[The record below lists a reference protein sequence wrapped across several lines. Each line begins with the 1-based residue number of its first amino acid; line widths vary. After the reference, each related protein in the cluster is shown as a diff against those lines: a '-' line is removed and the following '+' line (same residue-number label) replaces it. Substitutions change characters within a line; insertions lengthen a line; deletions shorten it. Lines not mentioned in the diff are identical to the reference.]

1 MADERKDSML
11 PYMIAD
17 WAEREPNRKSLTFV
31 EVGSQGEFIDET
43 RTYGQLWE
51 NGQRVANALQQAGMQ
66 PNDRFAIMAQNHPE
80 FVDSMVG
87 SGIANTTFV
96 PIDPRSQGQKLKFM
110 LEFTECRGIVI
121 GEYSV
126 DALVAQL
133 PELEHIEWVWVI
145 GEGALPDGLPGG
157 RMISDVLAQDLPDP
171 LLPIAAK
178 DPAEDMQM
186 LFTSGTTGD
195 PKAIIGP
202 YQRFG
207 NIAALAPVFGLTED
221 DVTYSGLSLTHANAQ
236 LITLGMD
243 IKNGMHGVFSRKFT
257 KSRLWDITREYGCTQ
272 FNLLG
277 GMTTAI
283 YSEPEKDNDTDNPVR
298 MVISAGMPPAIW
310 EKFEKRFGLRVYEF
324 YGMAEGG
331 VSMNPPDTGPIGSM
345 GKPPETLVAKIFD
358 ESDEECAPG
367 EVGELVFQHA
377 DGTCPPITYYK
388 NAEKSA
394 SMKKNGWFR
403 TGDMCHKDEDGWL
416 YYDHRQGDAIR
427 HNGDFVN
434 PGFVQKEIAEHP
446 NVDDVFVYGIKAATG
461 VPGEKDVV
469 AAVVLT
475 GDCQPSDLFTH
486 CRDRLEGNFVPS
498 FIQVMD
504 EIPKTAS
511 EKPQERF
518 CIEALEGNPKSV
530 YTEQR

>member
-1 MADERKDSML
+1 MEDERKESML

-31 EVGSQGEFIDET
+31 EVADNGELKDET
-43 RTYGQLWE
+43 RTYGQLWD
-51 NGQRVANALQQAGMQ
+51 NGQRLAAALRDAGMEEG
-66 PNDRFAIMAQNHPE
+66 DRFAIMAQNHPE
-80 FVDSMVG
+80 FVDTMVA

-96 PIDPRSQGQKLKFM
+96 PIDPRAQGKKLKFM
-110 LEFTECRGIVI
+110 LEFTECRGVVI
-121 GEYSV
+121 GDYALPALASIV
-126 DALVAQL
+126 D
-133 PELEHIEWVWVI
+133 ELEHIEWVWVI
-145 GEGALPDGLPGG
+145 GDGQSAGLDIAKP
-157 RMISDVLAQDLPDP
+157 IAEILAGPKPDP
-171 LLPIAAK
+171 ALSIAAK
-178 DPAEDMQM
+178 DPADDMQM

-207 NIAALAPVFGLTED
+207 NIASLGPVFGLTPE
-221 DVTYSGLSLTHANAQ
+221 DVTYTGLSLTHANAQ
-236 LITLGMD
+236 LITLGITLKM
-243 IKNGMHGVFSRKFT
+243 GMHGVFSRKFT
-257 KSRLWDITREYGCTQ
+257 KSRLWDITRAYGCTQ

-283 YSEPEKDNDTDNPVR
+283 YSEPEKDNDADNPVR
-298 MVISAGMPPAIW
+298 LVVSAGMPPAIW

-345 GKPPETLVAKIFD
+345 GKPPDSLIAKIFD
-358 ESDEECAPG
+358 DDDNECPPG
-367 EVGELVFQHA
+367 VTGELVFQNA
-377 DGTCPPITYYK
+377 DGSCPPVTYYK
-388 NAEKSA
+388 NPEKSA

-416 YYDHRQGDAIR
+416 YYDYRQGDAIR

-446 NVDDVFVYGIKAATG
+446 NVDDVFVYGVKAESG

-469 AAVVLT
+469 AAIVPF
-475 GDCQPSDLFTH
+475 GDCDPQALFQH
-486 CRDRLEGNFVPS
+486 CRARLEGNFVPTY
-498 FIQVMD
+498 IQVMD

-518 CIEALEGNPKSV
+518 CVEAFEAHPDKV
-530 YTEQR
+530 YTAQGR

>member
-1 MADERKDSML
+1 MEDERKQSML
-11 PYMIAD
+11 PYMVAD
-17 WAEREPNRKSLTFV
+17 WAGREPNRKTLTFV
-31 EVGSQGEFIDET
+31 EVGPQGEFLDET
-43 RTYGQLWE
+43 RTYGELWN
-51 NGQRVANALQQAGMQ
+51 NGQRVAQALQKSGMQ
-66 PNDRFAIMAQNHPE
+66 ANDRFAIMAQNHPE
-80 FVDSMVG
+80 FVDAMVG

-96 PIDPRSQGQKLKFM
+96 PIDPRSQGKKLKFM
-110 LEFTECRGIVI
+110 LEFTECRGVVI
-121 GEYSV
+121 
-126 DALVAQL
+126 DNNALAALRELL
-133 PELEHIEWVWVI
+133 PQLEHIEWVWVI
-145 GEGALPDGLPGG
+145 GDEALSKDL
-157 RMISDVLAQDLPDP
+157 DVARPMAEILSAPVPDP
-171 LLPIAAK
+171 ALPIAAK
-178 DPAEDMQM
+178 DPADDMQM

-207 NIAALAPVFGLTED
+207 NIAALGPAFGLTED

-236 LITLGMD
+236 LITLGITLKM
-243 IKNGMHGVFSRKFT
+243 GMHGVFSRKFT

-283 YSEPEKDNDTDNPVR
+283 YSEPEKDNDADNPVR
-298 MVISAGMPPAIW
+298 LVVSAGMPPAIW
-310 EKFEKRFGLRVYEF
+310 KKFEKRFGLRVYEF

-345 GKPPETLVAKIFD
+345 GKPPESLVAKIFD
-358 ESDEECAPG
+358 ENDNECPPG
-367 EVGELVFQHA
+367 VTGELVFQNA
-377 DGTCPPITYYK
+377 DGSCPPITYYK
-388 NAEKSA
+388 NSEKSD

-403 TGDMCHKDEDGWL
+403 TGDMCHKDENGWL
-416 YYDHRQGDAIR
+416 YYDYREGDAIR

-446 NVDDVFVYGIKAATG
+446 NVDDVFVYGVKPDSG

-469 AAVVLT
+469 AAVVPL
-475 GDCQPSDLFTH
+475 GKLDPQDLFKH

-498 FIQVMD
+498 YLQIMD

-518 CIEALEGNPKSV
+518 CVEAFESQPESV
-530 YTEQR
+530 HTEQR

>member
-1 MADERKDSML
+1 MTDERKDSML
-11 PYMIAD
+11 PYMIQD
-17 WAEREPNRKSLTFV
+17 WAQREPDRKSLTFV
-31 EVGSQGEFIDET
+31 EVGPGGEFLDET
-43 RTYGQLWE
+43 RTYGELWG
-51 NGQRVANALQQAGMQ
+51 NGQRIAKALQDAGMQ
-66 PNDRFAIMAQNHPE
+66 ANDRFAIMAQNHPE
-80 FVDSMVG
+80 FVDTMVG

-96 PIDPRSQGQKLKFM
+96 PIDPRAQGQKLKFM
-110 LEFTECRGIVI
+110 LEFTECRGVVI
-121 GEYSV
+121 GETAL
-126 DALVAQL
+126 DALRAQL
-133 PELEHIEWVWVI
+133 PNLKNVEWVWVI
-145 GEGALPDGLPGG
+145 GKSELPTDLKIARP
-157 RMISDVLAQDLPDP
+157 IAEILAAPLPDP
-171 LLPIAAK
+171 ALPIAAQ
-178 DPAEDMQM
+178 DPSEDMQM

-207 NIAALAPVFGLTED
+207 NIAALGPVFGLTED

-236 LITLGMD
+236 LITLGMTL
-243 IKNGMHGVFSRKFT
+243 KMGMHGVFSRKFT

-283 YSEPEKDNDTDNPVR
+283 YSEMEKANDADNPVR
-298 MVISAGMPPAIW
+298 LVVSAGMPAAIW
-310 EKFEKRFGLRVYEF
+310 KKFEQRFGLRVYEF

-345 GKPPETLVAKIFD
+345 GKPPASLIAKIVD
-358 ESDEECAPG
+358 ENEEECPPG
-367 EVGELVFQHA
+367 VTGALIFQNA
-377 DGTCPPITYYK
+377 DGSCPPITYYK
-388 NAEKSA
+388 NPEKSA

-416 YYDHRQGDAIR
+416 YYDHRDGDAIR

-446 NVDDVFVYGIKAATG
+446 QVDDVFVYGVKPATA

-475 GDCQPSDLFTH
+475 GDCEVADIFAH
-486 CRDRLEGNFVPS
+486 CRKHLEGNFVPS
-498 FIQVMD
+498 YIQVMK

-518 CIEALEGNPKSV
+518 CLEAFENDPQSV
-530 YTEQR
+530 HTEQR